1 MAEASAQ
8 QASQSGYGEQLL
20 QQLTNERAGL
30 PNKTLFTLVT
40 GGLRVRLTR
49 SLVTMTSI
57 VLAIAFFTYAGLNGQ
72 LYYNTALGVRQI
84 ERQITPTNPD
94 PAMQQRAQE
103 MRSMLRDAGVSVQT
117 TLQGDTGNTWLIFMA
132 LLTCAVGIAN
142 AMLMSVTERF
152 REIGTMKCLG
162 APDGLVV
169 KLFLLESSMLGVV
182 GAVLGIVLGVLVA
195 LAAALL
201 QFGTY
206 GVAYFPQLEALQVL
220 GGAVLAGLLLAVIGA
235 VYPAAVAA
243 RMTPVDA
250 LRVEE

>member
-1 MAEASAQ
+1 
-8 QASQSGYGEQLL
+8 
-20 QQLTNERAGL
+20 
-30 PNKTLFTLVT
+30 
-40 GGLRVRLTR
+40 
-49 SLVTMTSI
+49 
-57 VLAIAFFTYAGLNGQ
+57 
-72 LYYNTALGVRQI
+72 
-84 ERQITPTNPD
+84 
-94 PAMQQRAQE
+94 
-103 MRSMLRDAGVSVQT
+103 
-117 TLQGDTGNTWLIFMA
+117 MA

-169 KLFLLESSMLGVV
+169 KLFLLESSMLGIV
-182 GAVLGIVLGVLVA
+182 GAVLGIVLGVVVGL
-195 LAAALL
+195 LAALL

-206 GVAYFPQLEALQVL
+206 GVTYFPQVEALQVL
-220 GGAVLAGLLLAVIGA
+220 GGAILAGLLLAVIGA

>member
-1 MAEASAQ
+1 MAEAA
-8 QASQSGYGEQLL
+8 ANNAMQSGYGEQLL
-20 QQLTNERAGL
+20 QQLASERAGL

-49 SLVTMTSI
+49 SMVTMASI

-72 LYYNTALGVRQI
+72 LYYNTAAGVQQL
-84 ERQITPTNPD
+84 EAQMAAGGGAAAGSD
-94 PAMQQRAQE
+94 VQQRAQAL
-103 MRSMLRDAGVSVQT
+103 RSLMRDAGIGVQT
-117 TLQGDTGNTWLIFMA
+117 TLEGDTSNTWLIVMA

-182 GAVLGIVLGVLVA
+182 GAALGIVLGVLVA
-195 LAAALL
+195 LAAAVLL
-201 QFGTY
+201 FGAFGLT
-206 GVAYFPQLEALQVL
+206 YFPKLGALQVI
-220 GGAVLAGLLLAVIGA
+220 AGA